1 MNLTDS
7 QKAAVDEIQHNLQL
21 IACAGSGQTEV
32 ISRRIAHILASDKTV
47 RPEEIVAFTFTRKA
61 AENMVSRIKSRLSE
75 NGLDSALAESISI
88 GTIHAYCYGLLKKYS
103 SVFEQYEL
111 LDDVKTK
118 LFIQRYHD
126 QCGAATLNIGN
137 GSINRALF
145 LSCISKLADD
155 YDNRDNWPQEDLK
168 AFEEYRSCLYS
179 HRFIDFSLLIFE
191 TFQQIEKNEALR
203 NKIRSIRYLVV
214 DEYQD
219 VDDLQEKLIREIAKE
234 NCNICVVGDDD
245 QTIYQFLGSNADNII
260 GFSKRYSDVVRINL
274 EENFRSSGEIVDI
287 ADTSIKSNTK
297 RLAKQMKSVQGLRGI
312 KAVARRAN
320 SQEDEFSQIART
332 IAECHEQGTAYD
344 RIAVLVRKG
353 KYINP
358 ICGYLDRNSIPYVTD
373 SSDYFFT
380 GMYYGRLKDTLK
392 NVVELDKAQ
401 LYAVWK
407 DVLTDDAFR
416 VGFKCLR
423 SFSRN
428 GGFALEVPLAGII
441 KEFAEITGLL
451 DESAADYK
459 ERSETVRGI
468 CGILDDYDTIYGD
481 RQLSARLS
489 GVINFLEHSA
499 CDEYKNHSFSEKAEA
514 GVQVM
519 TVHKS
524 KGLEFDTVIIP
535 ELEQGEF
542 PLSNYGGKKY
552 WHVLGKYFAEKK
564 EKYES
569 DMEDERKLF
578 YVAVTRAIRQ
588 LYFFYN
594 LSKKP
599 ISLFVKEAAL
609 SDYLE
614 IDKADLQY
622 EPPKPVRASA
632 YSGTGRKKNDDDAE
646 FSEEEIAYE
655 VQRAKWQI
663 ARYARKQLRDYYGTA
678 AHAIRGPAAAGAWGD
693 FHAVSNMSDDEVI
706 QSAISNGLIPSEYT
720 ITIRR

>member
-1 MNLTDS
+1 MYLTDS

-21 IACAGSGQTEV
+21 IACAGSGKTEV

-155 YDNRDNWPQEDLK
+155 YDNRNKWPQEDLK

-179 HRFIDFSLLIFE
+179 HKFIDFSLLIFE
-191 TFQQIEKNEALR
+191 TIQQIEKNEALR
-203 NKIRSIRYLVV
+203 SKIRSIRYLVV

-219 VDDLQEKLIREIAKE
+219 VDDLQEKLIRGIAKE

-392 NVVELDKAQ
+392 NVVELDKAK

-407 DVLTDDAFR
+407 DVLTDDVFR

-441 KEFAEITGLL
+441 KECAEITGLL
-451 DESAADYK
+451 D
-459 ERSETVRGI
+459 G
-468 CGILDDYDTIYGD
+468 
-481 RQLSARLS
+481 
-489 GVINFLEHSA
+489 
-499 CDEYKNHSFSEKAEA
+499 
-514 GVQVM
+514 
-519 TVHKS
+519 
-524 KGLEFDTVIIP
+524 
-535 ELEQGEF
+535 
-542 PLSNYGGKKY
+542 
-552 WHVLGKYFAEKK
+552 
-564 EKYES
+564 
-569 DMEDERKLF
+569 
-578 YVAVTRAIRQ
+578 
-588 LYFFYN
+588 
-594 LSKKP
+594 
-599 ISLFVKEAAL
+599 
-609 SDYLE
+609 
-614 IDKADLQY
+614 
-622 EPPKPVRASA
+622 
-632 YSGTGRKKNDDDAE
+632 
-646 FSEEEIAYE
+646 
-655 VQRAKWQI
+655 
-663 ARYARKQLRDYYGTA
+663 
-678 AHAIRGPAAAGAWGD
+678 
-693 FHAVSNMSDDEVI
+693 
-706 QSAISNGLIPSEYT
+706 
-720 ITIRR
+720 